1 MVWWII
7 GGAVLLLAL
16 IVVIWWIS
24 TYNGLVKNKNLV
36 EEGFSTMDVQ
46 MKKRCDL
53 VPNLV
58 ATVKGYAKHENDT
71 LEKVISARSKYMSA
85 DSPAAKMEAQNQI
98 SGALGRL
105 FALSESYPEL
115 KANANF
121 MSLQDDLNG
130 VERDIAN
137 ARQYYNGCVKIFNNL
152 VQMFPSNI
160 VAKQYKGE
168 FQKQAMFQIEE
179 ADRANVKV
187 EF

>member
-1 MVWWII
+1 MVWLIV

-16 IVVIWWIS
+16 IIVIWWVA
-24 TYNGLVKNKNLV
+24 TYNSLIKNKNQV

-46 MKKRCDL
+46 MKKRSDL

-71 LEKVISARSKYMSA
+71 LEKVIAARSKYMSA
-85 DSPAAKMEAQNQI
+85 DSPEAKMEAQNQI
-98 SGALGRL
+98 TGALGRL

-115 KANANF
+115 KANTNF
-121 MSLQDDLNG
+121 MSLQTDLNG
-130 VERDIAN
+130 LEKDIAN
-137 ARQYYNGCVKIFNNL
+137 ARQYYNGCVKIYNNL

-160 VAKQYKGE
+160 VARHYKGE
-168 FQKQAMFQIEE
+168 FQKQPMFQIAE